1 MKYMYNIY
9 IYIEIYELQIL
20 SYPITSLKFLVVE
33 CLKFLFW
40 CQQVGVRLCKEPSNE
55 SRVDFSM
62 LFDIEK
68 YNLTGYMLKILN
80 LSFSETKQ
88 NASLILS
95 NLFDS
100 KK

>member
-1 MKYMYNIY
+1 
-9 IYIEIYELQIL
+9 
-20 SYPITSLKFLVVE
+20 
-33 CLKFLFW
+33 
-40 CQQVGVRLCKEPSNE
+40 
-55 SRVDFSM
+55 M

-95 NLFDS
+95 NLSDS
-100 KK
+100 KKYRNREENNAQD